1 MPCNPPSGAEEGGKK
16 AREQREIRHINGWRI
31 GSKKGERRMEQ
42 NEREREKTREEL
54 TQFFNILE
62 KNSAIEVA
70 ISEYVQV
77 LIIEI
82 LNRFLQKMK
91 EMREKL
97 FKR

>member
-1 MPCNPPSGAEEGGKK
+1 
-16 AREQREIRHINGWRI
+16 
-31 GSKKGERRMEQ
+31 MEQ

-70 ISEYVQV
+70 ISEYVEV

-82 LNRFLQKMK
+82 LNRFLQKIK

-97 FKR
+97 FKT

>member
-1 MPCNPPSGAEEGGKK
+1 
-16 AREQREIRHINGWRI
+16 
-31 GSKKGERRMEQ
+31 MEQ

-70 ISEYVQV
+70 ISEYVEV

-82 LNRFLQKMK
+82 LNRFLQKIK